1 MLPAELTLTIGVVA
15 LIGFVVALIIGLFM
29 TIFTVEEQ
37 NVAIIQRFGKFLK
50 TCDPGLNFKV
60 PFLDH
65 VAGCVSLRVQQ
76 LDVKIETKTKD
87 NVFVNVVVSVQ
98 YEVLKDS
105 VKQSFYKLD
114 NAHQQIQSYVFD
126 SVRACVPKITL
137 DDVFEK
143 KDEIANA
150 VKTELSETMDDFG
163 YLIVKA
169 LITDIDPDEKV
180 KRAMN
185 EINAA
190 QRERVAASEK
200 GEAEKILKVKQAEA
214 EAESKALQGMGI
226 ANQRK
231 AIVEGLKT
239 SVTDFSEAIPG
250 VGAQDVMNLVMLTQ
264 YFDTLKEI
272 GGASRVVFIPHS
284 PGGIKSLGDEIRNAI
299 MSADAAK

>member
-1 MLPAELTLTIGVVA
+1 MTEIMIACAVVMA
-15 LIGFVVALIIGLFM
+15 GFLIAILFM
-29 TIFTVEEQ
+29 TIFTVDEQ
-37 NVAIIQRFGKFLK
+37 TVAVVQRFGRFLK
-50 TCDPGLNFKV
+50 TCEPGLNFKV
-60 PFLDH
+60 PFFDS
-65 VAGCVSLRVQQ
+65 VAGIVSLRVQQ

-105 VKQSFYKLD
+105 VRQSFYKLD
-114 NAHQQIQSYVFD
+114 NAHKQIQSYVFD

-214 EAESKALQGMGI
+214 EAESKALQGKGI

-231 AIVEGLKT
+231 AIVDGLKT
-239 SVTDFSEAIPG
+239 SVTDFSEAIPDINP
-250 VGAQDVMNLVMLTQ
+250 QDVMNLVMLTQ

-272 GGASRVVFIPHS
+272 GGNGKVIFVPHS
-284 PGGIKSLGDEIRNAI
+284 PGGMGALTNEIRSAI
-299 MSADAAK
+299 MSANESKT